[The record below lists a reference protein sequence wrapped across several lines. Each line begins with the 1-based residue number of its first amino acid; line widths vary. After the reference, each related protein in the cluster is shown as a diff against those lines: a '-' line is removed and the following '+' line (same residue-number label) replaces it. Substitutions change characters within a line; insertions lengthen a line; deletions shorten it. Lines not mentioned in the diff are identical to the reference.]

1 MDINSL
7 GKRILLIVCILN
19 VSATLVFAG
28 SLSDNSMPGFP
39 KNEDG
44 FVLANES
51 FATPVIISNNDFEGV
66 KMVAEWFARDIE
78 RVCGTKPEIYGPDF
92 REQTQIVLVGTIG
105 NSEML
110 DELIANGLL
119 DVAEIQNQWERS
131 LTEVVENPFPGV
143 EKALV
148 LAGSDKRGTI
158 YAMLNLS
165 REIGVSPWYYWA
177 DVPIKKQETISVNPE
192 RKVTKSPAVKYR
204 GIFLNDEEP
213 ALGGWVRENFGGFNA
228 KFYSHVF
235 ELILRQRGNFLW
247 PAMWGKVFFDDDIK
261 NAVLADKL
269 GIVISTSHHEPMARA
284 HAEWKR
290 YGTGPWDYAKNKKVL
305 ADFWEKGM
313 MRSKDFETIVTLGM
327 RGDGDKAMEEG
338 TNIAL
343 LEEIVS
349 TQREI
354 IQQVTGKSPEETP
367 QVWALYK
374 EVQDYYDKGM
384 RVPDDVTLLLCDDN
398 WGNVRKLPA
407 IDALPHKGGYGMY
420 YHVDYVGAPRSYRWI
435 NVSQIQRIWE
445 QMNLSWEHGVDRI
458 WVLNVGDLKPMEFPT
473 SFFLDMAWEP
483 EAFSA
488 DNLFDY
494 TVSWCAEL
502 FGEKYAREAARII
515 NLYTKYNHRVTPELL
530 DENTYSLEN
539 YNEYERVRNEYRDL
553 AFGALRLYNFI
564 PNSYK
569 DAFDQL
575 VLFPT
580 NASANLYEM
589 YYAVAKNHDLAA
601 QNSPEANYW
610 ANEAKA
616 CFQRD
621 SLLTVHYNTQ
631 ISGGKWNHMMDQV
644 RIGYKSWNNPQKNT
658 MPKVIRVKEE
668 KVSGEKL
675 AFKEANGYVSIEAA
689 NYQDCGVTNAIIW
702 KEITDLGKTKSGITT
717 FPQNAYPNKQ
727 DEVYLEYA
735 VEFKSTGDFEVTV
748 LVSPT
753 LNFNANNGLRYA
765 ISFDGGAEQIVN
777 FNEMYRG
784 ELGSWQANRIITTK
798 STFNIDKVGVHRLR
812 IRVLEPGIVLQKIL
826 IDTGGLKP
834 SYLGP
839 PQSEQVQL

>member
-1 MDINSL
+1 MNQISL
-7 GKRILLIVCILN
+7 GKRILFGVGILTAF
-19 VSATLVFAG
+19 VTLAFAG
-28 SLSDNSMPGFP
+28 KRCDNVIPSFV
-39 KNEDG
+39 KNEHN
-44 FVLANES
+44 FVLASEN
-51 FATPVIISNNDFEGV
+51 FATPVVISKNDFDGV
-66 KMVAEWFARDIE
+66 KMVAEWFVNDVKM
-78 RVCGTKPEIYGPDF
+78 VCGTQPEIY
-92 REQTQIVLVGTIG
+92 EQDYQEHTQIVLVGTIG
-105 NSEML
+105 NSELL
-110 DELIANGLL
+110 DKLVADGLL
-119 DVAEIQNQWERS
+119 DVSEIEGQWERS
-131 LTEVVENPFPGV
+131 LTEVIENPFPGV

-165 REIGVSPWYYWA
+165 REMGVSPWYYWA
-177 DVPIKKQETISVNPE
+177 DVPVKTQETILVNPE
-192 RKVTKSPAVKYR
+192 RKITKSPAVKYR

-213 ALGGWVRENFGGFNA
+213 ALGGWVRENFDGFNSR
-228 KFYSHVF
+228 FYSHVF

-247 PAMWGKVFFDDDIK
+247 PAMWGKAFFDDDPE
-261 NAVLADKL
+261 NGVLADKL
-269 GIVISTSHHEPMARA
+269 GVVISTSHHEPMGRA
-284 HAEWKR
+284 QAEWSR
-290 YGTGPWDYAKNKKVL
+290 YGSGPWDYTKNKKVL

-313 MRSKDFETIVTLGM
+313 ERNKDYETIVTVGM

-343 LEEIVS
+343 LEGIVND
-349 TQREI
+349 QREI
-354 IQQVTGKSPEETP
+354 IEQVTGKIPEETP

-407 IDALPHKGGYGMY
+407 IDAPVHKGGYGMY
-420 YHVDYVGAPRSYRWI
+420 YHVDYVGGPRSYRWI

-445 QMNLSWEHGVDRI
+445 QMNLTWEHGVDRI

-473 SFFLDMAWEP
+473 SFFLDMAWDP
-483 EAFSA
+483 EAFNA

-494 TVSWCAEL
+494 TVDWCAEL
-502 FGEKYAREAARII
+502 FGEEYAREAARII

-539 YNEYERVRNEYRDL
+539 YNEYERVRNDYRDL
-553 AFGALRLYNFI
+553 AFDALRLYNFI
-564 PNSYK
+564 PNAYK

-589 YYAVAKNHDLAA
+589 YYAVAKNHHLAA
-601 QNSPEANYW
+601 ENNPEANYW
-610 ANEAKA
+610 VNEAKA
-616 CFQRD
+616 CFKRD

-631 ISGGKWNHMMDQV
+631 ISGGKWNHMMDQTK
-644 RIGYKSWNNPQKNT
+644 IGYKSWNNPQKNI

-668 KVSGEKL
+668 KVSAEKL
-675 AFKEANGYVSIEAA
+675 AFKEADGYVSIEAA
-689 NYQDCGVTNAIIW
+689 NYQQSGTSKTIKW
-702 KEITDLGKTKSGITT
+702 KEITDLGKTESGITT
-717 FPQNAYPNKQ
+717 FPQNAYPNKK

-735 VEFKSTGDFEVTV
+735 VEFESTGDVEVSV

-753 LNFNANNGLRYA
+753 LNFNANKGLRYA
-765 ISFDGGAEQIVN
+765 ISFDGDAEQIVN
-777 FNEMYRG
+777 FNEAYRG
-784 ELGSWQANRIITTK
+784 ELGPWQANRIITTK
-798 STFNIDKVGVHRLR
+798 TTHNIDKAGVHRLR

-839 PQSEQVQL
+839 PQSEQVKL